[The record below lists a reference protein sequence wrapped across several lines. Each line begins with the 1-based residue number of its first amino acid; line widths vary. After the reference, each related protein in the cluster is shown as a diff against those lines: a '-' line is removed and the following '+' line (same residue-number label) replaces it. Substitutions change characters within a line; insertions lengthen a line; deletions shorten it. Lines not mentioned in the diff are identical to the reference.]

1 MSSESLL
8 SLGPGLRDGDMSSL
22 VAGGRGGGG
31 GGGGGEMGEAS
42 REDRE
47 QGEQE
52 ESTGQGGWTN
62 GRHVENEDT
71 GCVVRVGLGS
81 VWTLVLWY
89 RGSNSSLL
97 LSILP
102 FSLLLL

>member
-8 SLGPGLRDGDMSSL
+8 SLGPGLQDGDVSSL

-31 GGGGGEMGEAS
+31 GGGGGEMGDAS

-47 QGEQE
+47 QGEQD
-52 ESTGQGGWTN
+52 ESTGQGALTK

-71 GCVVRVGLGS
+71 GCVVSVGLGS
-81 VWTLVLWY
+81 V
-89 RGSNSSLL
+89 
-97 LSILP
+97 
-102 FSLLLL
+102 